1 MGMKA
6 VAVIGAGLAGLT
18 CAQALQAQGLQ
29 VTVLEKSRGAGGR
42 LSTRRTDWAQYDH
55 GAQYFT
61 ARDPRFVRFI
71 EQRLA
76 DSSVAR
82 WQPRLAQPVDDVW
95 YVGTPGMSALG
106 RAQAQGLDLR
116 TEHRVTSLMR
126 RASHWDL
133 ALEDGRILGG
143 FDAVVVAVPNEQAVP
158 LLEQHAQTWA
168 ADLAQTPMQPCWTV
182 MFSTDQA
189 LSDFDAGLPKD
200 SPLGWWA
207 RNSSKPARPVMQGRH
222 DWVLQAQAQWSSAHL
237 DLDKTEVAQALIAAF
252 EQVLGAGAIEPLAP
266 AMAHRW
272 LYARRTPELQPLTEP
287 WWHSELGL
295 GVCGDGLSHSR
306 VEQAYLSG
314 QQLADTI
321 MKHVSLSS

>member
-1 MGMKA
+1 MKA

-18 CAQALQAQGLQ
+18 CAQALQTGGWR

-42 LSTRRTDWAQYDH
+42 LSTRRTDSAHYDH

-61 ARDPRFVRFI
+61 ARDPRFAGFI

-76 DSSVAR
+76 DESVAR

-116 TEHRVTSLMR
+116 TEHRVTSLVR
-126 RASHWDL
+126 GASHWDL

-158 LLEQHAQTWA
+158 LLEQHAAAWA
-168 ADLAQTPMQPCWTV
+168 AELAQTPMQPCWTV

-189 LSDFDAGLPKD
+189 LSDFDAGLPVN

-207 RNSSKPARPVMQGRH
+207 RNSSKPARPVMQDRH
-222 DWVLQAQAQWSSAHL
+222 DWVLQAQAHWSTDHV
-237 DLDKTEVAQALIAAF
+237 DLDKAEVAQALLAAF
-252 EQVLGAGAIEPLAP
+252 GTELGVGTIKTFAP

-272 LYARRTPELQPLTEP
+272 LYARRMPELQPLTEP
-287 WWHSELGL
+287 RWQSELGL

-321 MKHVSLSS
+321 LNNVSSS